1 MVKHMIFLHKD
12 LKEKGYSSYMIKKLV
27 EDGKL
32 FIVKDVYSTT
42 KEINYLEYISKKHPN
57 AILNLYTA
65 CYCYGL
71 LKKNY
76 KPYIIATKQKDRK
89 IIDENIKQTFM
100 IDDLYEIGISNIRF
114 QNIPLKV
121 YDLERLLIEV
131 VRNKV
136 NLDYDIYQEII
147 RNYKR
152 LSKLLNKKKLEMYLP
167 NFKDKRILDRIKRE
181 IYGI

>member
-1 MVKHMIFLHKD
+1 MIFLHKN
-12 LKEKGYSSYMIKKLV
+12 LKEKGFSSYQIKKLV
-27 EDGKL
+27 DEGKL
-32 FIVKDVYSTT
+32 FIIKDVYSTT

-57 AILNLYTA
+57 AVLNLYTA

-76 KPYIIATKQKDRK
+76 KPYIISTKQKDRK

-100 IDDLYEIGISNIRF
+100 TDELYNLGISNVRF

-136 NLDYDIYQEII
+136 NLEYDIYQEII
-147 RNYKR
+147 RNYTR
-152 LSKLLNKKKLEMYLP
+152 LFSLINKKKLEFYLQF
-167 NFKDKRILDRIKRE
+167 FKDKRIEERIKRE
-181 IYGI
+181 IFQI